1 MDIGYFIFD
10 LQNKLCFLL
19 QKQKKI
25 EMLSLFLND
34 MPQHVLSILYNLNFA
49 WMLLQFHVYQIRPS
63 ADVNAQQ
70 RLRSYWNK
78 QLEIFWNIMEINM
91 LT

>member
-49 WMLLQFHVYQIRPS
+49 
-63 ADVNAQQ
+63 
-70 RLRSYWNK
+70 
-78 QLEIFWNIMEINM
+78 
-91 LT
+91 